1 MCKSWFI
8 LYISAVRL
16 LPFRPRRESRP
27 GWGGSACCDLWV
39 GTVSVFCEP
48 TLSVVSLF
56 SWLFELISRYSLR
69 SLVSEQTRL
78 QTLAVKKFKKT
89 YRQFLIVLHL
99 IQFQSNMYLPR
110 LLSPLSAFGDVS
122 LLVVFPPTHESYS
135 SGEKKISKLLNKSS
149 LNAKYIL

>member
-1 MCKSWFI
+1 MCKSWFIVYISAVRCMCNRWFI

-16 LPFRPRRESRP
+16 LPFRLRRESRP

-56 SWLFELISRYSLR
+56 SWLFELISQYSLR

-78 QTLAVKKFKKT
+78 QTLAVKHSKKHT
-89 YRQFLIVLHL
+89 DN
-99 IQFQSNMYLPR
+99 FQLC
-110 LLSPLSAFGDVS
+110 
-122 LLVVFPPTHESYS
+122 
-135 SGEKKISKLLNKSS
+135 
-149 LNAKYIL
+149 YILYNFNQTCTYLDCFLLYQPSAMFLFL